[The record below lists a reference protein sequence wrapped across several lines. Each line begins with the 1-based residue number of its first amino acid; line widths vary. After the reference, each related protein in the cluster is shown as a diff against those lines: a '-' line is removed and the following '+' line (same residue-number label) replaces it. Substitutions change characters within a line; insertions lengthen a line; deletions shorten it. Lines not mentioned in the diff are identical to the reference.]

1 MPHIM
6 SFRRN
11 LLFALYRLSDI
22 IIVFCSLTLA
32 VGISDYLNKS
42 SIPTNFFSVRITV
55 KDFIFII
62 FAAVIWHYTFLSIGL
77 YKTRRFGRR
86 YEEYMDI
93 LKATSM
99 GTFFIS
105 FLASLFYTGLINS
118 CFVFAFWISGTTFT
132 VTTRMLMRL
141 ILHIMR
147 AKGRNLRNM
156 VVVGTNE
163 KARRFVKKIR
173 ERKDTGY
180 NIIGF
185 VDNECVTNGEA
196 VALLSDLNHFEDVL
210 NRQVIDEVVIALP
223 ARSFYTDIRKILF
236 LCGEQGIKVRF
247 IADML
252 FDLPHAKSTIEY
264 LDGAPML
271 TFYMG
276 PSDAGLLWV
285 KRVSD
290 IIISVIALILL
301 APFFAIVG
309 ILIKL
314 DSRGPIFFVQKRIG
328 YNKRRFSF
336 YKFRTMM
343 KDAEKKQ
350 KDIEYLNEAHG
361 PVFKIKDDPRVT
373 KIGKILRKT
382 SIDELPQLINVLN
395 GDMSIV
401 GPRPLPIRDY
411 ELFEE
416 SWQKRRLSVRPGIT
430 CLWQVSGRNELP
442 FEKWIELDMEYIDNW
457 SLLLDLKIIFKTIPA
472 VFRGTGAM

>member
-1 MPHIM
+1 MPNTM

-11 LLFALYRLSDI
+11 LLLALYRLSDI
-22 IIVFCSLTLA
+22 VIVFCSLTLA

-42 SIPTNFFSVRITV
+42 SIPTNLFSVRITV

-62 FAAVIWHYTFLSIGL
+62 FTTAIWHYTFLFIGL

-86 YEEYMDI
+86 FEEYMDI

-105 FLASLFYTGLINS
+105 FIASLFYTGLINS

-132 VTTRMLMRL
+132 ITTRMSMRL

-163 KARRFVKKIR
+163 KAIRFVKEIR
-173 ERKDTGY
+173 KHKDIGY

-185 VDNECVTNGEA
+185 VDNECIANGEP
-196 VALLSDLNHFEDVL
+196 VALLSDLNHFEDIL

-223 ARSFYTDIRKILF
+223 AHSFYKEISKILYQ
-236 LCGEQGIKVRF
+236 CGEQGIKVRF

-252 FDLPHAKSTIEY
+252 FDLPHTKATIEY
-264 LDGAPML
+264 LNDAPML
-271 TFYMG
+271 TFHMG
-276 PSDAGLLWV
+276 PSDRGGLLV
-285 KRVSD
+285 KRALD

-301 APFFAIVG
+301 APFIAIVG

-314 DSRGPIFFVQKRIG
+314 DSRGPIFFVQERVG
-328 YNKRRFSF
+328 YNKRRFKL
-336 YKFRTMM
+336 YKFRTMTS
-343 KDAEKKQ
+343 DAEEKQ
-350 KDIEYLNEAHG
+350 KEIEYLNEASG

-373 KIGKILRKT
+373 NIGKILRKT
-382 SIDELPQLINVLN
+382 SIDELPQLVNVLN
-395 GDMSIV
+395 GDMSLV

-416 SWQKRRLSVRPGIT
+416 NWQKRRLSVRPGIT
-430 CLWQVSGRNELP
+430 CLWQISGRNELP

-457 SLLLDLKIIFKTIPA
+457 SLFLDLKILVKTIPA